1 MTTAYSKRAN
11 EVWSLSRL
19 TFSHQIVKI
28 VFIEQLFRAFSILN
42 GRDYHK

>member
-1 MTTAYSKRAN
+1 MN
-11 EVWSLSRL
+11 EVWSLSRV

-28 VFIEQLFRAFSILN
+28 VLLEQLFRAFSILI